1 MDLDLEDLVVAGDGS
16 VNLVEHGEG
25 VVELHVAGE
34 GGEGVIGAAFNVG
47 DLDRVFEDGDGFFEA
62 SEAAVDGGE
71 DVEANGEVEVG
82 LSLDGAALEGLGG
95 PDGEVEGLR
104 RPIARGNG
112 VMGQPKRSGGVSRV
126 FFLEEREGDVVGGFL
141 GNGEGVLLL
150 PSNLWDWLGEAVAA
164 HCLL

>member
-1 MDLDLEDLVVAGDGS
+1 MGS
-16 VNLVEHGEG
+16 EMC
-25 VVELHVAGE
+25 
-34 GGEGVIGAAFNVG
+34 IR
-47 DLDRVFEDGDGFFEA
+47 D
-62 SEAAVDGGE
+62 S
-71 DVEANGEVEVG
+71 
-82 LSLDGAALEGLGG
+82 